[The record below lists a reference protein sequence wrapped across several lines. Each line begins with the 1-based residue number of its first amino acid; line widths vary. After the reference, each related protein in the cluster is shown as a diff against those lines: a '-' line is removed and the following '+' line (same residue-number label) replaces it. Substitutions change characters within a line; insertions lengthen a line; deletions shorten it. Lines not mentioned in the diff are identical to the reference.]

1 MGLKNNCYLV
11 PLQGSHHTSRSL
23 LSNSCKQ
30 DVASQNKSDRVHS
43 PKSKPTDSHG
53 MSPLEEVRVMLAWK
67 QRFNPCPYATP
78 TNQAHT
84 NLHHT
89 PRFPRPHIKAHTRDF
104 PHTFE
109 TWSGQY
115 SMQGLVYSMA
125 GISVQHGCV

>member
-1 MGLKNNCYLV
+1 
-11 PLQGSHHTSRSL
+11 
-23 LSNSCKQ
+23 
-30 DVASQNKSDRVHS
+30 
-43 PKSKPTDSHG
+43 
-53 MSPLEEVRVMLAWK
+53 MLAWK

-125 GISVQHGCV
+125 VCRDMERGLGYSMAVCRDMEWGSVQHGCV